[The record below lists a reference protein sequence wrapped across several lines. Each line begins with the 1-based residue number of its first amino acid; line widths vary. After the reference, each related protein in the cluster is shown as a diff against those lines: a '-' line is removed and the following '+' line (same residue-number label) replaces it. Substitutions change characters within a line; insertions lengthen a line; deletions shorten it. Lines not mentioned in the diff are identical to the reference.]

1 MRKSVVTAV
10 ALCVFMGLPAF
21 VPAGWAQFG
30 NVHETHFL
38 TFDAPI
44 NLPDGTT
51 LPAGT
56 YLFSWNPPAR
66 VTRIL
71 SEDRS
76 KTYATLQA
84 IPVRRVNVKEHDIVV
99 ERTSTNAPPT
109 LKAWFCP
116 GNSTGHEFLS
126 VKK

>member
-1 MRKSVVTAV
+1 MRKSLLTAV
-10 ALCVFMGLPAF
+10 AVLVFTGLPAF
-21 VPAGWAQFG
+21 APASWAQYG

-44 NLPDGTT
+44 NLPDGTA

-56 YLFSWNPPAR
+56 YLFSWNAGQS
-66 VTRIL
+66 VTRIS

-76 KTYATLQA
+76 KVYATLQA
-84 IPVRRVNVKEHDIVV
+84 IPVQRPNVKEHDIVV
-99 ERTSTNAPPT
+99 ERTSASAPPT

-116 GNSTGHEFLS
+116 GNSTGHQFLP

>member
-1 MRKSVVTAV
+1 MKHILIA
-10 ALCVFMGLPAF
+10 AMIVFGPWAF
-21 VPAGWAQFG
+21 ATDANAQQIG

-38 TFDAPI
+38 TFDMPVV
-44 NLPDGTT
+44 LPDGTT

-56 YLFSWNPPAR
+56 YLFSWNAQQR
-66 VTRIL
+66 VTRIS

-76 KTYATLQA
+76 KTYATLLA
-84 IPVRRVNVKEHDIVV
+84 TPVRRPEVKAHDIII
-99 ERTSTNAPPT
+99 ERTSASAPPT

-116 GNSTGHEFLS
+116 GNPTGHEFVS